1 MPQTFQSLDLRHV
14 RNTIMQTSDFKVT
27 ETGLKFYSN
36 MPETF
41 QSLDYDMY
49 AIV

>member
-1 MPQTFQSLDLRHV
+1 MPETFQSLDLRHV
-14 RNTIMQTSDFKVT
+14 RNIIMHTSDFKVT
-27 ETGLKFYSN
+27 ETGFMFYSN

-49 AIV
+49 AKV